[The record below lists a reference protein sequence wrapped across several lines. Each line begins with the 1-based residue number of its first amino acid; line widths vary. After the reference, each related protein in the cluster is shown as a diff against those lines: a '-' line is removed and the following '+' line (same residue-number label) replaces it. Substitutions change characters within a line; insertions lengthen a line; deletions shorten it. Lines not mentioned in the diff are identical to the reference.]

1 MSNSNLPKRA
11 SFQVVEQ
18 ADVVI
23 VATKPPLVPKVLT
36 EINPVQYGNLPKNIM
51 RIPYS

>member
-1 MSNSNLPKRA
+1 MRDFNFQRYMH
-11 SFQVVEQ
+11 FQVVEQ

-36 EINPVQYGNLPKNIM
+36 EINPVQ
-51 RIPYS
+51 

>member
-1 MSNSNLPKRA
+1 MVNLLEIYLQFCIKFKQFLT
-11 SFQVVEQ
+11 SQQVVEQ

-36 EINPVQYGNLPKNIM
+36 EINPVQK
-51 RIPYS
+51 